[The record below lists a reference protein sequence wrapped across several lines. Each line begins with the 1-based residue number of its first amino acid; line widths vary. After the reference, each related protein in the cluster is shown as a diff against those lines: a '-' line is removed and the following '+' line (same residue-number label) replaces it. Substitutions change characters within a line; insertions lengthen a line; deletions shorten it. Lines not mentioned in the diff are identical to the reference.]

1 MSSNLDVFRYKARR
15 RHNELRGRHY
25 KKEMTSTISS
35 TWHHSQF
42 KTNTSYISL
51 NNVLIAKQGQ
61 CTTKLL
67 DPRRA
72 KQDHFT
78 RDNNI
83 YLVLAL

>member
-35 TWHHSQF
+35 TLHHSQF

-51 NNVLIAKQGQ
+51 NNVLIAKKSNVQQ
-61 CTTKLL
+61 SS
-67 DPRRA
+67 
-72 KQDHFT
+72 
-78 RDNNI
+78 
-83 YLVLAL
+83 